1 MLHSPIDWCL
11 SVYMQCCLNA
21 CCLLQLGDYRK
32 DIRDLFFA
40 LFYGRVLNYYDAKQQ
55 QFWSSIFYYSLFFQ
69 VFSSSNI
76 VEGITW
82 HLFFHLFLLEFR
94 SRKKTLKLRSET
106 PLVQYLT
113 GLRDIISSFFLSF
126 LFRSCSVFFSLSGTR
141 RNFDCMSLITSCRSD
156 SEGNCRWHTGQQG
169 SLSSVSWLMNWVY
182 TAVAP
187 ASMAIPGQVQKEK
200 IY

>member
-1 MLHSPIDWCL
+1 MMLNNNSSGL
-11 SVYMQCCLNA
+11 
-21 CCLLQLGDYRK
+21 
-32 DIRDLFFA
+32 LFFIT
-40 LFYGRVLNYYDAKQQ
+40 LYFFNFFLVLILLRVSPDICFYL
-55 QFWSSIFYYSLFFQ
+55 SL
-69 VFSSSNI
+69 
-76 VEGITW
+76 EA
-82 HLFFHLFLLEFR
+82 E
-94 SRKKTLKLRSET
+94 KKTLKLRSET

-113 GLRDIISSFFLSF
+113 GLRAIISSFFLSF

-156 SEGNCRWHTGQQG
+156 SEGNVRWHTGQQG

>member
-1 MLHSPIDWCL
+1 
-11 SVYMQCCLNA
+11 MQCCLNA

-55 QFWSSIFYYSLFFQ
+55 QFWSSIFYYSLFFKFFL
-69 VFSSSNI
+69 VLILLRVSPDICFFICFYSSSEAEKNNQTQI
-76 VEGITW
+76 
-82 HLFFHLFLLEFR
+82 R
-94 SRKKTLKLRSET
+94 D

-113 GLRDIISSFFLSF
+113 GLRATISSFFLSF

-156 SEGNCRWHTGQQG
+156 SEGNVRWHTGQQG
-169 SLSSVSWLMNWVY
+169 SLSSVS
-182 TAVAP
+182 
-187 ASMAIPGQVQKEK
+187 
-200 IY
+200 